1 MFFVPKF
8 ALFILVSFLDVDFIK
23 CLPIL
28 LPLILSIAFFTL
40 FERKVLAA
48 MQRRRGPNVV
58 GIYGL
63 MQAIADGLKLVLK
76 ETIVPSTANL
86 FIFIFAPIITF
97 TLSLTG

>member
-1 MFFVPKF
+1 
-8 ALFILVSFLDVDFIK
+8 
-23 CLPIL
+23 
-28 LPLILSIAFFTL
+28 
-40 FERKVLAA
+40 
-48 MQRRRGPNVV
+48 
-58 GIYGL
+58 